1 MPYLNDYF
9 YKDTWRA
16 GTDCSKWEGVA
27 CTPQGAV
34 VKIELNSWETGPI
47 PSTITAL
54 NSLQHLEISGMN
66 LTGSL
71 PESIG
76 ALLTLTKIRISSS
89 TGGCSGRIPRSL
101 ASLTNLLSLDLFGH
115 RFSGGIPPALS
126 SLKRLTYLA
135 LALNQLAGPIPAAL
149 GALRNLKTLL
159 LAHNR
164 LTGAVPRQ
172 LSGLRLLEELNLQ
185 ENRLIGPLP
194 GTLTALAPYLKVLD
208 LSYNPIGGA
217 FPYKLVNR
225 LSRLEA
231 LNMQQSGITDSTLSL
246 AQLWRHP
253 SLRSLDLSFN
263 KFSGNLPPVLGRI
276 KNLNKLYLM
285 KNRLNGSVS
294 WKFFAYKP
302 PLTDLSL
309 AYNQMTGE
317 FPWAAVKAGVA
328 GTLVH
333 LDIASNKFVG
343 SIPAAALSN
352 IPLTDF
358 NVSENYFSG
367 KLPELGKGDGDMM
380 FDLQY
385 NYFWGNPMLTI
396 SGQKLCP
403 EESGLSQGLGDD
415 EILRAVQNCLSKT
428 ASCPEKQQRS
438 RAACLNFCGASSSSP
453 PCSGY
458 GTCVPAT
465 SAGSSAQFECLCY
478 KGYKLK
484 AGSKHECQKNG

>member
-1 MPYLNDYF
+1 MPYLNEYI
-9 YKDTWRA
+9 YNETWRA
-16 GTDCSKWEGVA
+16 GTDCSKWEGVK
-27 CTPQGAV
+27 CNPQGAV
-34 VKIELNSWETGPI
+34 VRIELNLWETGPI
-47 PSTITAL
+47 PPTITTL

-76 ALLTLTKIRISSS
+76 ALLTLTNIRISST
-89 TGGCSGRIPRSL
+89 TGGCSGRIPRSFP
-101 ASLTNLLSLDLFGH
+101 SLTNLVSLDLFGH
-115 RFSGGIPPALS
+115 RFSGGVPPALS
-126 SLKRLTYLA
+126 SLKRLTYLS
-135 LALNQLAGPIPAAL
+135 LALNQLSGPIPAAL
-149 GALRNLKTLL
+149 GSLQNLKTLL

-185 ENRLIGPLP
+185 ENRLVGPLP
-194 GTLTALAPYLKVLD
+194 GRLTALAPALKILD

-217 FPYKLVNR
+217 FPYKLINR
-225 LSRLEA
+225 LSRLEG
-231 LNMQQSGITDSTLSL
+231 LNMQQAGIKDSTLSL
-246 AQLWRHP
+246 GQLWRHP
-253 SLRSLDLSFN
+253 SLRSIDLSSN
-263 KFSGNLPPVLGRI
+263 NFSGNLPPILGRI
-276 KNLNKLYLM
+276 KNLNKLYLR

-309 AYNQMTGE
+309 SYNQLTGE
-317 FPWAAVKAGVA
+317 FPWAAIKAGVA
-328 GTLVH
+328 GTLWH
-333 LDIASNKFVG
+333 LDIASNSFVG
-343 SIPAAALSN
+343 SIPSAALATVR
-352 IPLTDF
+352 LTDF
-358 NVSENYFSG
+358 NISENYFSG
-367 KLPELGKGDGDMM
+367 KLPQLGKGDGDMM

-403 EESGLSQGLGDD
+403 EESGLRQGFGDD

-428 ASCPEKQQRS
+428 SSCPEKQQRS
-438 RAACLNFCGASSSSP
+438 GAACEKFCGTSSSSP

-458 GTCVPAT
+458 GTCVPAN
-465 SAGSSAQFECLCY
+465 SASSSTQFECRCY

-484 AGSKHECQKNG
+484 AGSKHVCERDG